1 MGDLRKLVEKAFDLT
16 DRGEIEARAD
26 LMTPD
31 VDFWVS
37 GFPGTGREGTI
48 AYSTPMIAAFSGM
61 RHDITLAMEAGDTVA
76 VEGVWTATHTA
87 PLVTPE
93 GEVPATGRSVRLPY
107 AAVFRVRDGLFSY
120 VHVYVDRLDF
130 MAQLG
135 LLPEP
140 AAA

>member
-26 LMTPD
+26 LMAPD

-37 GFPGTGREGTI
+37 GFPGTGREGSI
-48 AYSTPMIAAFSGM
+48 GYSTPMIAAFSAM
-61 RHDITLAMEAGDTVA
+61 HHEITLAVEAGDTVA
-76 VEGVWTATHTA
+76 VEGFWTATHTG
-87 PLVTPE
+87 PLATPE
-93 GEVPATGRSVRLPY
+93 GEVPATGKSLRLPY
-107 AAVFRVRDGLFSY
+107 AAVFRVRDDLLSY
-120 VHVYVDRLDF
+120 AHIYVDRLDF

-135 LLPEP
+135 LVPQP